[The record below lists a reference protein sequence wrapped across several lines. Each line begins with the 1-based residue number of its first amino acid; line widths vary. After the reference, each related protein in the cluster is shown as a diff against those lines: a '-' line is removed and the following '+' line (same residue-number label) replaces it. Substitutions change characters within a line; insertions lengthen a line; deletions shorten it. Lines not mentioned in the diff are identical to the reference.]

1 VSDEDDAS
9 SSLHHPLE
17 AIVALFAPR
26 SIYEPLIRH
35 SIDLCRLYR
44 RAATAA
50 REPGLRIVLNE
61 NAQTLMQVVADL
73 QAQQQ
78 RTGEPASHRGTW
90 RGTVRARWAAG
101 LPHSASRTD
110 NDWIRDLGQH
120 EMRLLHLF
128 ERATIATAPADVALV
143 LRRQLPR
150 LHGIHLD
157 MHGLG
162 GTARY

>member
-1 VSDEDDAS
+1 
-9 SSLHHPLE
+9 
-17 AIVALFAPR
+17 VALFAPR
-26 SIYEPLIRH
+26 SIYEPLIQH

-50 REPGLRIVLNE
+50 REPGLRSVLNE
-61 NAQTLMQVVADL
+61 NAQTLMLVVADL
-73 QAQQQ
+73 QAQQ
-78 RTGEPASHRGTW
+78 RTTGEPSRQRGTW
-90 RGTVRARWAAG
+90 RGTLRAQWAAG
-101 LPHSASRTD
+101 MPNNASRTD
-110 NDWIRDLGQH
+110 NDWIHALSRH
-120 EMRLLHLF
+120 EVRLLHQF

-162 GTARY
+162 GAAHH

>member
-1 VSDEDDAS
+1 M
-9 SSLHHPLE
+9 
-17 AIVALFAPR
+17 ALFAPP

-35 SIDLCRLYR
+35 SVDLCRLYR

-61 NAQTLMQVVADL
+61 NAQTLMLVVADL
-73 QAQQQ
+73 QAQQHGAGA
-78 RTGEPASHRGTW
+78 RDPAARQRGTW
-90 RGTVRARWAAG
+90 RGTLRAQWAAR

-110 NDWIRDLGQH
+110 NDWIRTLARH
-120 EMRLLHLF
+120 EVRLLHLF

-162 GTARY
+162 GAARY

>member
-1 VSDEDDAS
+1 M
-9 SSLHHPLE
+9 
-17 AIVALFAPR
+17 ALFAPR
-26 SIYEPLIRH
+26 SIYEPLIQH

-50 REPGLRIVLNE
+50 REPGLRSVLNE
-61 NAQTLMQVVADL
+61 NAQTLMLVVADL
-73 QAQQQ
+73 QAQQR
-78 RTGEPASHRGTW
+78 RTGEPSRQRGTL
-90 RGTVRARWAAG
+90 RGTLRAQWAAG
-101 LPHSASRTD
+101 MPNNASRTD
-110 NDWIRDLGQH
+110 NDWIHALGQY
-120 EMRLLHLF
+120 EVRLLHLF

>member
-1 VSDEDDAS
+1 M
-9 SSLHHPLE
+9 
-17 AIVALFAPR
+17 ALFAPR
-26 SIYEPLIRH
+26 SIYEPLIQH

-50 REPGLRIVLNE
+50 REPGLRSVLNE
-61 NAQTLMQVVADL
+61 NAQTLMLVVADL
-73 QAQQQ
+73 QAQQR
-78 RTGEPASHRGTW
+78 RTGEPSRQRGTL
-90 RGTVRARWAAG
+90 RGTLRAQWAAG
-101 LPHSASRTD
+101 MPNNASRTD
-110 NDWIRDLGQH
+110 NDWIHALGQY
-120 EMRLLHLF
+120 EVRLLHLF

-162 GTARY
+162 GTARH

>member
-1 VSDEDDAS
+1 M
-9 SSLHHPLE
+9 
-17 AIVALFAPR
+17 ALFAPR
-26 SIYEPLIRH
+26 SIYEPLIQH

-50 REPGLRIVLNE
+50 REPGLRSVLNE
-61 NAQTLMQVVADL
+61 NAQTLMLVVADL
-73 QAQQQ
+73 QAQQR
-78 RTGEPASHRGTW
+78 RTGEPSRQRGTL
-90 RGTVRARWAAG
+90 RGTLRAQWAAG
-101 LPHSASRTD
+101 MPNNASRTD
-110 NDWIRDLGQH
+110 NDWIHALGQY
-120 EMRLLHLF
+120 EVRLLHLF

-162 GTARY
+162 GTARS

>member
-1 VSDEDDAS
+1 M
-9 SSLHHPLE
+9 
-17 AIVALFAPR
+17 ALFAPR
-26 SIYEPLIRH
+26 SIYEPLIQH

-50 REPGLRIVLNE
+50 REPGLRSVLNE
-61 NAQTLMQVVADL
+61 NAQTLMLVVADL
-73 QAQQQ
+73 QAQQR
-78 RTGEPASHRGTW
+78 RTGEPSRQRGTL
-90 RGTVRARWAAG
+90 RGTLRAQWAAG
-101 LPHSASRTD
+101 MPNNASRTD
-110 NDWIRDLGQH
+110 NDWIHALSRH
-120 EMRLLHLF
+120 EVRLLHQF

>member
-1 VSDEDDAS
+1 
-9 SSLHHPLE
+9 
-17 AIVALFAPR
+17 VALFAPR
-26 SIYEPLIRH
+26 SIYEPLIQH

-50 REPGLRIVLNE
+50 REPGLRSVLNE
-61 NAQTLMQVVADL
+61 NAQTLMLVVADL
-73 QAQQQ
+73 QAQQR
-78 RTGEPASHRGTW
+78 RTGEPSRQRGTL
-90 RGTVRARWAAG
+90 RGTLRAQWAAG
-101 LPHSASRTD
+101 MPNNASRTD
-110 NDWIRDLGQH
+110 NDWIHALGQY
-120 EMRLLHLF
+120 EVRLLHLF

>member
-1 VSDEDDAS
+1 VSDEDEAS
-9 SSLHHPLE
+9 SSLHRPLE

-50 REPGLRIVLNE
+50 REPGLRIVVNE
-61 NAQTLMQVVADL
+61 NAQTLILVIADL
-73 QAQQQ
+73 QAQQHSA
-78 RTGEPASHRGTW
+78 GEPICQRGTW
-90 RGTVRARWAAG
+90 RGTLRAQWAAG

-110 NDWIRDLGQH
+110 NDWINALARH
-120 EMRLLHLF
+120 EARLLHLF

>member
-1 VSDEDDAS
+1 M
-9 SSLHHPLE
+9 
-17 AIVALFAPR
+17 ALFAPR
-26 SIYEPLIRH
+26 SIYDPLIQH

-61 NAQTLMQVVADL
+61 NAQTLVAVIADL
-73 QAQQQ
+73 QAQQRIDDQ
-78 RTGEPASHRGTW
+78 PSSQRGTW
-90 RGTVRARWAAG
+90 RGGLRAQWAAR

-110 NDWIRDLGQH
+110 NDWIRALAHH
-120 EMRLLHLF
+120 EARLLHLF

-162 GTARY
+162 GAARS

>member
-1 VSDEDDAS
+1 M
-9 SSLHHPLE
+9 
-17 AIVALFAPR
+17 ALFAPR
-26 SIYEPLIRH
+26 SIYEPLIQH

-50 REPGLRIVLNE
+50 REPGLRSVLNE
-61 NAQTLMQVVADL
+61 NAQTLMLVVADL
-73 QAQQQ
+73 QAQQ
-78 RTGEPASHRGTW
+78 RTTGEPSRQRGTW
-90 RGTVRARWAAG
+90 RGALRAQWAAG
-101 LPHSASRTD
+101 MPNNASRTD
-110 NDWIRDLGQH
+110 NDWIHALGQH
-120 EMRLLHLF
+120 EVRLLHLF

>member
-1 VSDEDDAS
+1 
-9 SSLHHPLE
+9 
-17 AIVALFAPR
+17 VALFAPR
-26 SIYEPLIRH
+26 SIYEPLIQH

-50 REPGLRIVLNE
+50 REPGLRSVLNE
-61 NAQTLMQVVADL
+61 NAQTLMLVVADL
-73 QAQQQ
+73 QAQQR
-78 RTGEPASHRGTW
+78 RTGEPSRQRGTL
-90 RGTVRARWAAG
+90 RGTLRAQWAAG
-101 LPHSASRTD
+101 MPNNASRTD
-110 NDWIRDLGQH
+110 NDWIHALGQY
-120 EMRLLHLF
+120 EVRLLHLF

-162 GTARY
+162 GTARH

>member
-1 VSDEDDAS
+1 
-9 SSLHHPLE
+9 
-17 AIVALFAPR
+17 VALFARR

-50 REPGLRIVLNE
+50 REPGLRSVLNE
-61 NAQTLMQVVADL
+61 NAQTLMLVVADL
-73 QAQQQ
+73 QAQQ
-78 RTGEPASHRGTW
+78 RKAGEPSRLRGTW
-90 RGTVRARWAAG
+90 RGTMRAQWAAG
-101 LPHSASRTD
+101 MPNNASRTD
-110 NDWIRDLGQH
+110 NDWIRALAHH
-120 EMRLLHLF
+120 EERLLHLF
-128 ERATIATAPADVALV
+128 ERATIATAPTDVALV

-162 GTARY
+162 GAARF